1 MSKKTHLLCI
11 LDGFGVSANK
21 EHNAVFHAKTPV
33 WDNLLQTYPCS
44 LIDASGGSVGLPN
57 GQMGNSEVGHLN
69 IGAGRIVTQL
79 LPKIN
84 AAIESGSV
92 RDKQELQNLITRTK
106 AANNVCHLLGI
117 FSDGG
122 VHGYMNHVLEIAK
135 ILSEKD
141 ITVKIHAILDGRD
154 TPPNSALEYINQ
166 ALAFV
171 KDLKNTEIVSI
182 CGRYYAMDRDN
193 NWDRIEP
200 SYDNMVKANITTV
213 QDISDYIQESY
224 ASDISDEFIKPAAL
238 AGYKGIDDNDSIIF
252 TNFRADRARQISN
265 ALFSDNFDD
274 FSRSK
279 AVRFASRLTMAEY
292 SEDLSK
298 IVPCLFPVE
307 MPKNTLSDVIADQGM
322 KQLHIAE
329 TEKYAHVTFFFNGG
343 VEDPKAGED
352 RILIPSPNVATFDLQ
367 PEMSAPEVTDKLEQA
382 IRSQQ
387 YDFIVVNYANADMV
401 GHTGNFAAAIQA
413 VEVLDNTI
421 DKISKAILD
430 IGGSMI
436 ITADHGNI
444 ESMYDVE
451 NDQKHT
457 SHTLNLVPCMLISK
471 QNVKLSDGK
480 LCDLAPTIL
489 EIMGLDQPKEMTGKS
504 LILT

>member
-11 LDGFGVSANK
+11 LDGFGISDQK
-21 EHNAVFHAKTPV
+21 EHNAIHHAKTPT
-33 WDNLLQTYPCS
+33 WDRLIKTYPCS

-84 AAIESGSV
+84 SEIGSGSIK
-92 RDKQELQNLITRTK
+92 DNKALQKLIANTK
-106 AANNVCHLLGI
+106 AANKVCHLLGI

-122 VHGYMNHVLEIAK
+122 VHGYMTHVLELAK
-135 ILSEKD
+135 ILSEQN

-154 TPPNSALEYINQ
+154 TPPNSASEYMKQ

-171 KDLKNTEIVSI
+171 RDLKNTEIVSV
-182 CGRYYAMDRDN
+182 CGRYFIMDRDN

-200 SYDNMVKANITTV
+200 AYDNMVNGDINKINNIAE
-213 QDISDYIQESY
+213 YIQASY
-224 ASDISDEFIKPAAL
+224 ASNISDEFIKPAAL
-238 AGYKGIDDNDSIIF
+238 SGYKGINDKDSIIF

-265 ALFSDNFDD
+265 ALFTDNFDA
-274 FSRSK
+274 FNRSK
-279 AVRFASRLTMAEY
+279 QVRYADKLTMAEY

-298 IVPCLFPVE
+298 IVRCLFPVE
-307 MPKNTLSDVIADQGM
+307 MPENTLSDVIANHGM
-322 KQLHIAE
+322 RQLHIAE

-343 VEDPKAGED
+343 IEDSKEGED

-367 PEMSAPEVTDKLEQA
+367 PEMSAPEVTEKLVQA
-382 IRSQQ
+382 IKSQQ

-401 GHTGNFAAAIQA
+401 GHTGNFTAAIKA
-413 VEVLDNTI
+413 VEVLDDAI
-421 DKISKAILD
+421 DQVSKAILA

-444 ESMYDVE
+444 ENMYDQE
-451 NDQKHT
+451 NHQKHT
-457 SHTLNLVPCMLISK
+457 SHTLNLVPCMLISD

-489 EIMGLDQPKEMTGKS
+489 ELMDLEKPNEMTGKS